1 MGASHRTRDS
11 LARASGERNQVML
24 TSITRAGPYV
34 LDDDIDPAAHDA
46 GTHFHRHHDDA
57 ATFADGGG

>member
-1 MGASHRTRDS
+1 
-11 LARASGERNQVML
+11 ML